1 MGRMKEE
8 LMRMKETAYMDECSE
23 CHGEGTVLQEV
34 PMPHNFNRD
43 IGYID
48 TKTVVC
54 ETCSGAQEVERL
66 CYECSEWVTINV
78 DESSILCDN
87 CIDIRDNG
95 LGECDEQ

>member
-8 LMRMKETAYMDECSE
+8 LMRMKETAYMDKCPE
-23 CHGEGTVLQEV
+23 CHGDGTVLVDV

-48 TKTVVC
+48 TKSVTC
-54 ETCSGAQEVERL
+54 ETCSGAEEVERL

-95 LGECDEQ
+95 MEVGG